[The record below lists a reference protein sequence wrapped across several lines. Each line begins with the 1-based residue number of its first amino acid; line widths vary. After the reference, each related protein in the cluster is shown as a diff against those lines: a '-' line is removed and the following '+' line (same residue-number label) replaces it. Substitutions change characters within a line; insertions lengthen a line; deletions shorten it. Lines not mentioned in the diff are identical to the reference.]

1 MRHSN
6 HHTPSPRALGAVL
19 AVAPVAVTI
28 LAAAFYPGKASDLTP
43 LALMLPWLS
52 MGVLE
57 SILDHDHGKPHDRPV
72 ASERRR
78 AEIGHSLTP
87 AASV

>member
-19 AVAPVAVTI
+19 AVAPVAVSI

-57 SILDHDHGKPHDRPV
+57 SVLAPDRSEPSNPSV
-72 ASERRR
+72 AGERRR
-78 AEIGHSLTP
+78 AEVGGSLAT

>member
-1 MRHSN
+1 MRPSN
-6 HHTPSPRALGAVL
+6 HHTPSPRALGIAL

-57 SILDHDHGKPHDRPV
+57 SVLDHDHSEHRDRPV
-72 ASERRR
+72 ASERGR
-78 AEIGHSLTP
+78 AEVGHSLTH

>member
-6 HHTPSPRALGAVL
+6 HHTSSPRGLGAAL

-57 SILDHDHGKPHDRPV
+57 SVLDHKRGEAGNRPI
-72 ASERRR
+72 ASERKR
-78 AEIGHSLTP
+78 AEIGHSLTH